1 MIEKCTAVDL
11 VSRVKLKCAGEKIIL
26 LLPKRPGV
34 LIMGM
39 EEGAGR
45 GSRRGKVKRLK
56 KVTRRKTVA
65 VFAHLNEESG
75 EQEATSLKVTWV
87 Y

>member
-1 MIEKCTAVDL
+1 
-11 VSRVKLKCAGEKIIL
+11 
-26 LLPKRPGV
+26 
-34 LIMGM
+34 MGM

-45 GSRRGKVKRLK
+45 GRRRGKLKRLK

-87 Y
+87 YYISI